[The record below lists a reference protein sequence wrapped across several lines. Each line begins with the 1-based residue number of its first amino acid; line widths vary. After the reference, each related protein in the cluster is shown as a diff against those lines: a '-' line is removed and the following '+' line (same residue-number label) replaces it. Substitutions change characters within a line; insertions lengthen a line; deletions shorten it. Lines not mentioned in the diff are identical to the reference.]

1 MHGDIN
7 KCDTNTFNGTRNNK
21 KIGDNTDCTY
31 RFDKNH
37 FLKGVDHF

>member
-1 MHGDIN
+1 MVTS
-7 KCDTNTFNGTRNNK
+7 TNVTLIHLTVQETTK